1 MREPFGMYGDDFQQD
16 PAHEGDKKLS
26 EERLVQNLELT
37 DEEGET
43 PPEEIEADHI
53 YQQEFDP
60 LKAYLKGISLIPLLT
75 KEGEVEIAK
84 RIESGKNEYLREL
97 LSIPLVCAKLAELGR
112 LVARGEAPFIEL
124 VQDADEFT
132 DSDLLAEKD
141 RFAKSLQ
148 SIASLA
154 KKRQRLVDASRQATS
169 SSKPSASRSARP
181 DPAERISGQILEL
194 LLGLKLKDEVLHD
207 FAERVYAAEQSL
219 QSVEIELAELRK
231 NKASRGVLKQC
242 RDRIAEIE
250 TTVGLPAAELKKVL
264 RRLREAETTVN
275 LAKGQL
281 VEANLRLVISVA
293 KRYIGKGL
301 SLSDLIQEGNIGLM
315 RATDKFEYQRGYKF
329 STYATWWIRQSI
341 SRALAD
347 QGRTIRIPVHMIENM
362 NRVNRA
368 AKELVQESGN
378 EPGADDIAHR
388 SRMSV
393 DKVRTIMKISKEPIS
408 IEMPIG
414 DDEDSMLR
422 DFLVDKSCPSPLEAA
437 ILKDLRLSIER
448 VLSTLSDK
456 EADIIRKRFGI
467 GEDGPLTLEE
477 VGVEFDVTRER
488 IRQIEVKAIRKL
500 KHPSRSMWLRDFLTR
515 S

>member
-1 MREPFGMYGDDFQQD
+1 MYGDDFQQD
-16 PAHEGDKKLS
+16 PAQEEGRKLS

-37 DEEGET
+37 EEGEEA
-43 PPEEIEADHI
+43 PPEEAEADHV

-84 RIESGKNEYLREL
+84 RIESGKNVYLREL
-97 LSIPLVCAKLAELGR
+97 LSIPLVCAKLADLGK
-112 LVARGEAPFIEL
+112 LVARGEAPFVEL
-124 VQDADEFT
+124 VQDAEEFT

-148 SIASLA
+148 AIATLA
-154 KKRQRLVDASRQATS
+154 KKRQRLLSESRPAIS
-169 SSKPSASRSARP
+169 SPKTSASRSVKP

-194 LLGLKLKDEVLHD
+194 LLGLRLKDEVLHD
-207 FAERVYAAEQSL
+207 FAERVYASEQSL
-219 QSVEIELAELRK
+219 QSIETELAELRT
-231 NKASRGVLKQC
+231 NKASRSALKEC
-242 RDRIAEIE
+242 RDRLAEIE
-250 TTVGLPAAELKKVL
+250 SIVGLSANDLKKVL
-264 RRLREAETTVN
+264 RRLREAEAMVN

-368 AKELVQESGN
+368 AKELVQENGN

-388 SRMSV
+388 SRMTV

-437 ILKDLRLSIER
+437 ILKDLRISIER

-456 EADIIRKRFGI
+456 EANIIRKRFGI

-477 VGVEFDVTRER
+477 VGVEFEVTRER

>member
-1 MREPFGMYGDDFQQD
+1 MYGDDFQQD
-16 PAHEGDKKLS
+16 PAQEEGRKLS
-26 EERLVQNLELT
+26 EDRLVQNLELP
-37 DEEGET
+37 DADAS
-43 PPEEIEADHI
+43 EEIEVEADQV

-60 LKAYLKGISLIPLLT
+60 LKAYLKGISVIPLLT
-75 KEGEVEIAK
+75 KDGEVEIAK
-84 RIESGKNEYLREL
+84 RIESGKKAWLRDL
-97 LSIPLVCAKLAELGR
+97 ISIPFICGKLAELGK
-112 LVARGEAPFIEL
+112 LVARGEAPFIDL
-124 VQDADEFT
+124 VQDAEELA
-132 DSDLLAEKD
+132 DSDLFVEKD

-148 SIASLA
+148 AITALA
-154 KKRQRLVDASRQATS
+154 KKRQRLIASCTAIPAK
-169 SSKPSASRSARP
+169 KPKISRSAKG
-181 DPAERISGQILEL
+181 DPVELLTDQILAAL
-194 LLGLKLKDEVLHD
+194 LNLKLKDEVLLD
-207 FAERVYAAEQSL
+207 FAEMVHAAERSMQKL
-219 QSVEIELAELRK
+219 EADLVQLRAA
-231 NKASRGVLKQC
+231 KASRSAIKQC

-250 TTVGLPAAELKKVL
+250 TTVGCSAGALRTALQRLKDAE
-264 RRLREAETTVN
+264 ATVN
-275 LAKGQL
+275 QAKGQL

-368 AKELVQESGN
+368 AKELVQESGI
-378 EPGADDIAHR
+378 EPGADDIANR
-388 SRMSV
+388 SHMTV

-422 DFLVDKSCPSPLEAA
+422 DFLVDKSHPSPLESA
-437 ILKDLRLSIER
+437 ILKDLRGTIEQ

-456 EADIIRKRFGI
+456 EANIIRKRFGI
-467 GEDGPLTLEE
+467 GEDGPQTLEE
-477 VGVEFDVTRER
+477 VGVEFEVTRER

-500 KHPSRSMWLRDFLTR
+500 KHPSRSMWLKDFLSR